1 MTKKICKCLLIVGF
15 AVGVSAVHAQGLRA
29 PAAGLASDGLL
40 DRYWESGGLKSFM
53 QTLPKTERESGPL
66 LGGWSYAVGEDS
78 GFSVGLG
85 WQPGETTED
94 IGYLGAAGASWRQR
108 FYGFWD
114 PVITAGL
121 SIMRQPHQES
131 GLVGQLYGAH
141 VSLGLNPSSDWGIS
155 LGLGY
160 RDAMDANPLATAAER
175 ADQRAVYGDLAAV
188 YRLQRNLEL
197 QGQITGLDLRS
208 RSLAA
213 DPDSTREV
221 GIRMRYF
228 FD

>member
-1 MTKKICKCLLIVGF
+1 MTKEICKCLLIVGLT
-15 AVGVSAVHAQGLRA
+15 VGASVVHAQGLRA
-29 PAAGLASDGLL
+29 PTGGLASDELL
-40 DRYWESGGLKSFM
+40 ERYWESGGLKSVIE
-53 QTLPKTERESGPL
+53 TLPKPERESGPMV
-66 LGGWSYAVGEDS
+66 GGWSYAVGEDS

-85 WQPGETTED
+85 WQPGQTADD

-114 PVITAGL
+114 PVVTAGL
-121 SIMRQPHQES
+121 SVMRQAHQET
-131 GLVGQLYGAH
+131 GQFGELYGAH
-141 VSLGLNPSSDWGIS
+141 VSLGLNPTSDWGIS

-188 YRLQRNLEL
+188 YRLQRNLEV
-197 QGQITGLDLRS
+197 QGQISGLDLRA
-208 RSLAA
+208 RSLAD
-213 DPDSTREV
+213 DPASTREV
-221 GIRMRYF
+221 GVRMRYF

>member
-1 MTKKICKCLLIVGF
+1 MTKGFSKCLLIVGL
-15 AVGVSAVHAQGLRA
+15 AVGVPAVNAQGLRA
-29 PAAGLASDGLL
+29 PVGGLASDELL
-40 DRYWESGGLKSFM
+40 TRYWESGGLKGFV
-53 QTLPKTERESGPL
+53 QALPKSEREAAPVM
-66 LGGWSYAVGEDS
+66 GGWSYAVGEDS

-85 WQPGETTED
+85 WQPGETAGD

-114 PVITAGL
+114 PVVTAGL
-121 SIMRQPHQES
+121 SVMRQAHQES
-131 GLVGQLYGAH
+131 GQVGELYGAH
-141 VSLGLNPSSDWGIS
+141 VSLGLNPTNDWGIS

-160 RDAMDANPLATAAER
+160 RDAMDANPLASAAER
-175 ADQRAVYGDLAAV
+175 AEQRAVYGDLAAV

-208 RSLAA
+208 RSLTA
-213 DPDSTREV
+213 DPESTREV
-221 GIRMRYF
+221 GVRMRYF